1 MKRQVPETAQ
11 LLTAREL
18 ADYLKLHQGTI
29 YRMLKAGQLPG
40 FRVGTDWRFNR
51 DDIDRWLTER
61 EKKVKT

>member
-1 MKRQVPETAQ
+1 MKRRAPETAQ
-11 LLTAREL
+11 LLTVRDL
-18 ADYLKLHQGTI
+18 ADYLKLHPGTI

-40 FRVGTDWRFNR
+40 FRVGSDWRFNR